1 MRACLLFTVLLS
13 ACTVVPTPT
22 TSSSAAADPNLVGN
36 WRAVTSYNSDTLV
49 QRLAIFSDG
58 SYERGAV
65 DSSPVTGNR
74 LVLSEMGVWSFLAD
88 TTRIVFSPYAR
99 QIWSSSSAVLGPVA
113 ATPDT
118 STWTRSDDTLRFT
131 LRRWYG
137 RDSLETLA
145 YTKD

>member
-1 MRACLLFTVLLS
+1 MRASLLLLTFLC

-22 TSSSAAADPNLVGN
+22 TSSTTASDPNLVGT
-36 WRAVTSYNSDTLV
+36 WRTVTNYNADSLV

-65 DSSPVTGNR
+65 DSSPITGNR

-99 QIWSSSSAVLGPVA
+99 QIWSSASAVLTPT
-113 ATPDT
+113 ATTVDT
-118 STWTRSDDTLRFT
+118 AVWTRSNDTLSFT
-131 LRRWYG
+131 LRRWYQ
-137 RDSLETLA
+137 RDSLESLV
-145 YTKD
+145 YRRD